1 MIIDQNTRLNKV
13 LNEYPEC
20 KEFLYP
26 YLNKIDKNTTINE
39 LAQKTG
45 TTRQSHILG
54 LKRYINRVKD
64 NPCDYENMRAQ
75 LIKSN
80 KLNVAGYVN
89 FLFERSLIE
98 ELERFAI
105 QNSIEL
111 NLNII
116 HKPQKKE
123 FQNYLSLCETENDLP
138 DILIGKGF
146 SSLNSTC
153 FYEKFVKTGLFTFPL
168 SDIKVSSVF
177 KNAGFCESNNT
188 YHPFAIEEMVMLFD
202 KTVET
207 SISVPIS
214 WKQLLEPEFEGA
226 ISQMGKAGN
235 DHFGFVMMLYLFSE
249 YGKEGIENYVRNV
262 KNKQHFAFTIK
273 NLGRNH
279 SEMPP
284 ISILHNFASTFL
296 RSDAQNSV
304 VKVTDSEGNPSV
316 SNFLLIKSKSHRQAE
331 QLARHFFSPQIKK
344 IVESNGASHISSEV
358 TITGQH
364 KVKWIGWD
372 YLSKLCLPYLKEEL
386 SEIAYAV
393 YNN

>member
-1 MIIDQNTRLNKV
+1 MIIDQNTRLDLV
-13 LNEYPEC
+13 LDKYPEC

-26 YLNKIDKNTTINE
+26 YRNEIDITTSVYD
-39 LAQKTG
+39 LAKSTG
-45 TTRQSHILG
+45 TSVYSHIQG
-54 LKRYINRVKD
+54 LKRYVKRIESY
-64 NPCDYENMRAQ
+64 PCNFDDLHKQ
-75 LIKSN
+75 FIKLN

-89 FLFERSLIE
+89 FLFEKSLIE
-98 ELERFAI
+98 ELEHFAG
-105 QNSIEL
+105 QNNIEL

-116 HKPQKKE
+116 PKHKKKE
-123 FQNYLSLCETENDLP
+123 FQNYLSQCESEKDLP

-153 FYEKFVKTGLFTFPL
+153 FYEKFVKTGHFTFPL
-168 SDIKVSSVF
+168 SNVKAGSVF
-177 KNAGFCESNNT
+177 KNAGICDSGNT

-202 KTVET
+202 KTVDT
-207 SISVPIS
+207 SIPIPKS
-214 WKQLLEPEFEGA
+214 WKQLLEPEFKGA
-226 ISQMGKAGN
+226 ISQMGKSGN

-249 YGKEGIENYVRNV
+249 FGKEGIENYVRNV

-273 NLGRNH
+273 NLGRNYC
-279 SEMPP
+279 EMAP

-296 RSDAQNSV
+296 RSDALESV
-304 VKVTDSEGNPSV
+304 IKVSDNGGNPSV
-316 SNFLLIKSKSHRQAE
+316 SNFLLIKSKSHLQAE

-358 TITGQH
+358 TITGQN

-372 YLSKLCLPYLKEEL
+372 YLSKLHLPYLKEEL

-393 YNN
+393 YSN